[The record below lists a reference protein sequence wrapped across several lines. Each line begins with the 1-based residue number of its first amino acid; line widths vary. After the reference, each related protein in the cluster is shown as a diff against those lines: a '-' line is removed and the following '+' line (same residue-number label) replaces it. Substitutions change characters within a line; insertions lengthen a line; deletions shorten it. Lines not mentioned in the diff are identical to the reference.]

1 MADEKQAAEFVAKKR
16 KAMASFQAVMGDAD
30 EIRLRVMLESTLN
43 GLVESLAFIDDLAA
57 QLAAANKE
65 IERLRNDN
73 EELRKIGFSATII

>member
-65 IERLRNDN
+65 IERLRGIIA
-73 EELRKIGFSATII
+73 EAKELQEGG